1 MRTRPS
7 LRILRYL
14 AVSCVLM
21 TLVLAT
27 GRGQDERT
35 LLNRPAPQFSL
46 VDLHGAHIDLAKD
59 RGKVVLLNFWATWC
73 APCRVEMPQFVQWQ
87 QQFAGQGF
95 QIVGISIDDSPA
107 PVGPFVQKMRLD
119 YPVAMGT
126 PNLNDL
132 YGGVYGVPVTF
143 LIDRHGIVRA
153 RFDGGSGVTPIHAEL
168 LKLLA
173 AH

>member
-1 MRTRPS
+1 MKTLPS
-7 LRILRYL
+7 LRIFRCF
-14 AVSCVLM
+14 AVSGILASI
-21 TLVLAT
+21 VLAT
-27 GRGQDERT
+27 GNGQDERN

-46 VDLHGAHIDLAKD
+46 VDLHGARIDLARD

-95 QIVGISIDDSPA
+95 QIIGVSIVDSAA
-107 PVGPFVQKMRLD
+107 PVGPFVAKMRLD
-119 YPVAMGT
+119 YPVAMAT
-126 PNLNDL
+126 ANLSDL

-153 RFDGGSGVTPIHAEL
+153 RFDGGSDLSQIHAEL

-173 AH
+173 AR